1 MPNKNYRLYP
11 KAVEDLE
18 SIYLYGYNE
27 FGIKRAESYIK
38 DIEAGFQQIAN
49 NPEITRNC
57 DYIRNKLRSW
67 FVGSHVIFF
76 KSKKNGIEIIR
87 VLHKSMD
94 YVRHL

>member
-1 MPNKNYRLYP
+1 MLNKSYRVYP

-18 SIYLYGYNE
+18 NIYLYGYNQ
-27 FGIKRAESYIK
+27 FGLKRAESYIK

-49 NPEITRNC
+49 NPEIARNC

-76 KSKKNGIEIIR
+76 KPIKNEIVIIR

-94 YVRHL
+94 YIRHL